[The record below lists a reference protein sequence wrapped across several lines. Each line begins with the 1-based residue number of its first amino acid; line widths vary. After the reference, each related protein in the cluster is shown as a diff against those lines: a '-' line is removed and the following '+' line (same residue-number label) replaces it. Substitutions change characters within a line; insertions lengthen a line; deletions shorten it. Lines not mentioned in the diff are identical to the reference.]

1 MKINSD
7 EEMRVQV
14 LEKIQSIPAVKAG
27 DCEVYVNAGVVT
39 LCGRL
44 DTYQALSDIEHQ
56 VSQIVGIH
64 GIQTYIQTDV
74 GTASDQR
81 GAVKDRRCTVRDR
94 RLAQPN

>member
-1 MKINSD
+1 
-7 EEMRVQV
+7 
-14 LEKIQSIPAVKAG
+14 
-27 DCEVYVNAGVVT
+27 
-39 LCGRL
+39 L